1 MSWLVPGILL
11 VLLRVKFLLVLLL
24 RLWLLLVTQRQ
35 WLRFALTIGWFAGIF
50 ESFRILDAAASGSFG
65 QTIIVMAA
73 WVGWIFGG
81 LWMNRSALREING
94 LPPREAGKGDDDHA

>member
-1 MSWLVPGILL
+1 MRTGSDGGARNKVG
-11 VLLRVKFLLVLLL
+11 
-24 RLWLLLVTQRQ
+24 T
-35 WLRFALTIGWFAGIF
+35 AAA
-50 ESFRILDAAASGSFG
+50 ESFRILDAAASGSFL